1 MNQEGYSEFS
11 LTLVIIGSPNVP
23 FSLGEESRMK
33 FRTAFC
39 AAVLLISAVGLR
51 AQSTSCGLSG
61 GIIPDGRLTTLW
73 SIPASTTYFYGF
85 NGLAGHSYSVDV
97 TQEVEGFSGNGQDES
112 DFVVTLYAP
121 SDTCP
126 GTSSL
131 IYTNITSWDP
141 SGEWANGIRY
151 SFIAP
156 TTALSGSLAYQIQ
169 IQNAD
174 AGSGHSYRISIVDT
188 TMYNPRWSTFSG
200 FSTQWGFFNTSS
212 TTIAGTLTLYSTTGA
227 VVGSPVSVSLPAHA
241 FTLKTT
247 SGLGVAA
254 NQAGSAVFAYVGP
267 PGAVTADAYFL
278 NGSATLIVPS
288 KFEPR
293 AALH

>member
-1 MNQEGYSEFS
+1 
-11 LTLVIIGSPNVP
+11 
-23 FSLGEESRMK
+23 MK
-33 FRTAFC
+33 LRILLC
-39 AAVLLISAVGLR
+39 AAVLLILAVGLQ
-51 AQSTSCGLSG
+51 AQSTSCPSSG

-73 SIPASTTYFYGF
+73 SIPASTTYYYGF
-85 NGLAGHSYSVDV
+85 NGLAGHSYSVDIS
-97 TQEVEGFSGNGQDES
+97 QEVEGYLGNGQDDS
-112 DFVVTLYAP
+112 DFTVNLYAP
-121 SDTCP
+121 GDTCP

-131 IYTNITSWDP
+131 TYTNTTAWDP
-141 SGEWANGIRY
+141 SGEWANVVRY

-156 TTALSGSLAYQIQ
+156 TTALGGSTAYQIEL
-169 IQNAD
+169 IND
-174 AGSGHSYRISIVDT
+174 DVSNTHDYRISIVDT

-212 TTIAGTLTLYSTTGA
+212 HAISGTLTLYNSAGG
-227 VVGSPVSVSLPAHA
+227 VVGSPIAVSLPASS

-247 SGLGVAA
+247 SGVVAA

-278 NGSATLIVPS
+278 NGSATIIVPS

-293 AALH
+293 PTVH